1 MVYITCKH
9 YYNIGNTIILFHIS
23 GKTICP
29 IHFLSVLAIL
39 FHESLKTNI
48 KKEKKANIKKEKK
61 ILRETKFAITNL
73 KNKAR
78 VPPVH
83 FSIQC
88 QEQWLQLLSVEHLS
102 YCIQKVPATQ
112 TSYRHLN
119 PKPEDYISKSG
130 NSSPH
135 LRNSNICVAFLTID
149 TIIQLVCICYF
160 CPFPLRFS
168 DIVIY

>member
-1 MVYITCKH
+1 MQALLQH
-9 YYNIGNTIILFHIS
+9 RQYYNTLPYIRQNNLSNT
-23 GKTICP
+23 
-29 IHFLSVLAIL
+29 FLSVLAIL

-88 QEQWLQLLSVEHLS
+88 QEQ
-102 YCIQKVPATQ
+102 
-112 TSYRHLN
+112 
-119 PKPEDYISKSG
+119 
-130 NSSPH
+130 
-135 LRNSNICVAFLTID
+135 
-149 TIIQLVCICYF
+149 
-160 CPFPLRFS
+160 
-168 DIVIY
+168 